1 MEENTRIAPR
11 KPSLGVALIPVLFL
25 IAILV
30 VGILVY
36 RQDAHVLLAI
46 AACFAGV
53 IGKRLGYT
61 WKEMEDQIFTSLTLS
76 MRACFILITVGVLI
90 AVWILGGVVPAM
102 IYYGLLLIHPAVF
115 LATTLLVCSVVSL
128 TIGSSWSTV
137 ATVGIAFM
145 GIGIA
150 LGVPPEMTAGTAISG
165 AYFGDKMSPLSD
177 TTNLASAA
185 TGVELFAH
193 IRHMLY
199 TTVPAYIISLGLL
212 IFMGI
217 RFAGGDYAGDQ
228 VEEIMTA
235 IREAYHI
242 NPVMLLPVLFVIL
255 MIAKKIPP
263 LPGLWLGIFMGV
275 IFMFIFQLRNYDSAH
290 EAMGTLLTATNWG
303 VSSDT
308 GHAVIDRL
316 FSGGGLQ
323 SMLYSVSVVFCSMAF
338 AGIVE
343 KIRSLEVITENLL
356 TLAKSIKS
364 LVIVSVFSAFL
375 TNVMTADQYLSII
388 LPGRMFRGSFEKKGY
403 ATKNFARALE
413 DGGTMTSALV
423 PWNAC
428 ALFMSGTLGVAT
440 LAYLPFTFFN
450 IFCFVISIIV
460 GITGLSLVKLTPE
473 EMAQIESDQ
482 AVAEASLNA

>member
-1 MEENTRIAPR
+1 MEENARTGPI
-11 KPSLGVALIPVLFL
+11 KPSLGVALLPVLVL

-30 VGILVY
+30 VGILEF

-46 AACFAGV
+46 SACIAGI

-90 AVWILGGVVPAM
+90 AVWNLGGVVPAM
-102 IYYGLLLIHPAVF
+102 IYYGLMLIHPAVF
-115 LATTLLVCSVVSL
+115 LATTLIVCSIVSL

-150 LGVPPEMTAGTAISG
+150 LGVPPEITAGTAISG

-185 TGVELFAH
+185 TGVELFTH
-193 IRHMLY
+193 IRHMLW
-199 TTVPAYIISLGLL
+199 TTIPAYIISLGIL

-217 RFAGGDYAGDQ
+217 RFAGGPYAGGPVD
-228 VEEIMTA
+228 EIMTA
-235 IREAYHI
+235 IRESFVI

-275 IFMFIFQLRNYDSAH
+275 VFMLIFQLRHYDSVHDAV
-290 EAMGTLLTATNWG
+290 GTLLTATNWG
-303 VSSDT
+303 VSIDT
-308 GHAVIDRL
+308 GNATIDRL

-338 AGIVE
+338 AGIIE
-343 KIRSLEVITENLL
+343 KIRALEVITENLL
-356 TLAKSIKS
+356 KIARGVRS
-364 LVIVSVFSAFL
+364 LTIVSVLSALL
-375 TNVMTADQYLSII
+375 TNIMTADQYLSII

-428 ALFMSGTLGVAT
+428 ALFMAATLGVPTAD
-440 LAYLPFTFFN
+440 YLQYTFFN
-450 IFCFVISIIV
+450 IACFIISIIV

-473 EMAQIESDQ
+473 EIAQMASDQ
-482 AVAEASLNA
+482 AVAEASLRA